1 MNKIKT
7 IIIGLIGIALLGFKA
22 EETPLEKLLKQL
34 VKITDNYPQEK
45 IHLHLDKPYYAI
57 GEEMWFKAYV
67 VTAEKKEP
75 SLLSNVLYIDLIND
89 KNEVAKKAKLEV
101 INGYA
106 NGNINLIDSLTTGI
120 YRIRAYTN
128 YMRNYDASFFFEKT
142 INIVNVLDKDI
153 VKFKKENPLELSLKF
168 FPEGGK
174 LVTGIRS
181 KVGIKALSSDG
192 LGLNLSGYIVNKS
205 KVKVAEFTTEFAGMG
220 VFAFTPLPEEKYT
233 AIVQLENG
241 ITKEFD
247 VPKVEENGYV
257 FSINHTE
264 SELTIRIS
272 LSSKL
277 VDGKEL
283 YVVGQAN
290 GKSYASFASKIDN
303 SSVIAKL
310 DKKLFPTGIVHFTL
324 FDQLLNPIS
333 ERLIFVNHNDSV
345 KINIVN
351 KSLANLI
358 KKKAE
363 FNVAITDINNEAI
376 EGNYS
381 IAVTDMDLVKLDENE
396 ETTILSNL
404 LLTSDLKGFIEKPNY
419 YFNTKNPDRE
429 KHLDNLLLTQGWSR
443 FVWKDINN
451 QAEPTITFRPEQS
464 LEISGKIFNQYNKPL
479 TNAKVSLFST
489 TPGLILKLDTISDI
503 KGNFVFDRLD
513 LPYSASFI
521 FQATDRKKS
530 KDVKITINEPPIV
543 NKSTFYGLSYTIEPY
558 IENSKKMFQ
567 EMIKYNMMNS
577 SILLN
582 TVEIKSKSVLKP
594 LLNVPNSANASGA
607 ADQVI
612 TEKMLVGAIN
622 IYSIFY
628 KTPGVIVR
636 NGLIYGVRG
645 RTSMSSAQ
653 KPMLLIVDGVI
664 LPPDFLPDINPMDI
678 AGIEVLSSAYNSA
691 VYGDDGA
698 GGVIHITNKKGG
710 IGKGAAATNTAKVS
724 NVGFNVI
731 KEFYSPDYD
740 DPKTNQQFQ
749 DLRSTIYWN
758 PKLITDKSGTAN
770 FDYFNASTP
779 GNYRITIEGID
790 AFGNI
795 GRKVY
800 TYEVK

>member
-1 MNKIKT
+1 MNKIRT
-7 IIIGLIGIALLGFKA
+7 LIICLLGIALFSFKA

-57 GEEMWFKAYV
+57 GEEMWIKAYV

-106 NGNINLIDSLTTGI
+106 NGNINLIDSLTTGN
-120 YRIRAYTN
+120 YSIRAYTN
-128 YMRNYDASFFFEKT
+128 YMRNYDSSFFFEKP

-153 VKFKKENPLELSLKF
+153 VKLKKEKPLDLSLKF

-192 LGLNLSGYIVNKS
+192 LGLNLSGYIVDKS
-205 KVKVAEFTTEFAGMG
+205 KARVAEFTTEFAGMG

-241 ITKEFD
+241 ILKEFE

-264 SELTIRIS
+264 NELTVRIS

-290 GKSYASFASKIDN
+290 GKSYASFVSKIDN

-324 FDQLLNPIS
+324 FDQLLNPIA

-351 KSLANLI
+351 KSKVNLV

-363 FNVAITDINNEAI
+363 FNVAITDFNNEVI

-381 IAVTDMDLVKLDENE
+381 IAVTDMALVKLDENE

-419 YFNTKNPDRE
+419 YFNIENTNRE

-443 FVWKDINN
+443 FIWKDISN
-451 QAEPTITFRPEQS
+451 QAEPNITFRPEQS
-464 LEISGKIFNQYNKPL
+464 LEISGKVFNQYNKPL

-489 TPGLILKLDTISDI
+489 TPGLILKLDTVSDI

-513 LPYSASFI
+513 LPSNASFI
-521 FQATDRKKS
+521 FQATDKKKS
-530 KDVKITINEPPIV
+530 KDVKISINEPPAV
-543 NKSTFYGLSYTIEPY
+543 NKNTFYGLSTTIEPY
-558 IENSKKMFQ
+558 IENTKKMFQ
-567 EMIKYNMMNS
+567 EMIKYNMLNS

-582 TVEIKSKSVLKP
+582 TVEIKSQPVLKP
-594 LLNVPNSANASGA
+594 LLNIPNSANASGA

-628 KTPGVIVR
+628 KTPGVLVR
-636 NGLIYGVRG
+636 NGLLYGVRG
-645 RTSMSSAQ
+645 RTSLSSAQ

-664 LPPDFLPDINPMDI
+664 VPPDFLPDINPMDI

-698 GGVIHITNKKGG
+698 GGVIHITTKKGG
-710 IGKGAAATNTAKVS
+710 LGKGAAATNTAKVS
-724 NVGFNVI
+724 NVGFNVV

-758 PKLITDKSGTAN
+758 PKLITDKNGTAK
-770 FDYFNASTP
+770 FSYFNASTP
-779 GNYRITIEGID
+779 GNYRITIEGLD